1 MRDHSPIPRVMIKP
15 TYKCQTKTQNLKILV
30 HNLRVL
36 GKIKSVS
43 SIGKISYLKKWELPV
58 FCFSWD
64 SFPPVDCPIQL
75 WWWPFAPSYCI
86 FFRPIWFLPN
96 GVLLFSE
103 EIFRGVQRSWAL
115 GSWEE
120 WWAEVVI
127 GTYCMKAESVFNL
140 KNERDKERKN
150 IMDLCL

>member
-1 MRDHSPIPRVMIKP
+1 MPNQDSESE
-15 TYKCQTKTQNLKILV
+15 ILV

-36 GKIKSVS
+36 SKIKSVS
-43 SIGKISYLKKWELPV
+43 SIGKNFLFKKVRIACLLLLLGL
-58 FCFSWD
+58 
-64 SFPPVDCPIQL
+64 FPPIYCPIQL

-86 FFRPIWFLPN
+86 FFRPVWFLPN
-96 GVLLFSE
+96 GVLRFSE

-120 WWAEVVI
+120 WWGEVVI

-140 KNERDKERKN
+140 KKERDKERER
-150 IMDLCL
+150 I